1 MDQFFTEYLVIVFDG
16 RYKQYV
22 GIYYKM
28 AKSRKNCKGG
38 TKRRRTRS
46 KRGGVWWD
54 PRTWGSSKEP
64 MAPPATGQP
73 SGVTIDPKS
82 PIDPIENSQQGQ
94 LGPPK
99 QPGQIGGKKRGSRI
113 GRRRRGH

>member
-1 MDQFFTEYLVIVFDG
+1 
-16 RYKQYV
+16 
-22 GIYYKM
+22 
-28 AKSRKNCKGG
+28 
-38 TKRRRTRS
+38 
-46 KRGGVWWD
+46 
-54 PRTWGSSKEP
+54 